1 MSPASE
7 VPPVP
12 FEVPAGWYDDPRGA
26 QQYRYWDGVGWT
38 DHVVPAPA
46 GRTPAIAEPRAA
58 RRQGSRAWIAALLL
72 LLAFLVGL
80 VLIEDAGDD
89 ELKETAAWTLTGS

>member
-1 MSPASE
+1 
-7 VPPVP
+7 
-12 FEVPAGWYDDPRGA
+12 VPAGWYDDPRGA

-38 DHVVPAPA
+38 DHVMPARPPA
-46 GRTPAIAEPRAA
+46 RK
-58 RRQGSRAWIAALLL
+58 QGSRAWIAALLL

-89 ELKETAAWTLTGS
+89 DLKETTAWTLTAS